1 MAEGKKIRGEKK
13 LLKKEGK
20 RRRKLLKNGEK
31 RRRKWLKDEK
41 KMKREW
47 LKEEKKRKREE
58 EKRIVE
64 GWREK
69 EKKMIEGWKEE
80 EKRMV
85 EGRIEEEKRIV
96 EGKKRRREEEKGMVW
111 GLIVYSLR
119 VKSLRCLKQISS
131 SFESALGEYKVKL
144 CKIKLLWAPL
154 LSKGGRQTTKILH
167 LSRILLI
174 FSFKPCLDPFKS
186 SLKKVSKNTHF
197 YKSKLFSF
205 PNVVGRMFEISLKFQ
220 KFWFKKSLAFEG
232 ASDEKMYLGRKI
244 VAACHPSLSLS
255 WWCARN
261 LRTSSC

>member
-1 MAEGKKIRGEKK
+1 MIEGWKEEEKRMVEGRIEEEKRIVEGRKEKEKIMVEGEKIRG
-13 LLKKEGK
+13 
-20 RRRKLLKNGEK
+20 
-31 RRRKWLKDEK
+31 
-41 KMKREW
+41 
-47 LKEEKKRKREE
+47 EE

-154 LSKGGRQTTKILH
+154 QSKGGRQTAKILH